1 MRSFRKSPRAFSPN
15 RLFGER
21 ARLREQAIAI
31 ESERLGKVET
41 LKTDP
46 LEFFRQVLG
55 VEPTDYQ
62 KELIEL
68 FYKNQFVAA
77 RWSKVF

>member
-21 ARLREQAIAI
+21 AKLREQAIAV
-31 ESERLGKVET
+31 ESERLSKVET

-46 LEFFRQVLG
+46 LEFFRQVQEHMLKTTSAL
-55 VEPTDYQ
+55 ETY
-62 KELIEL
+62 
-68 FYKNQFVAA
+68 
-77 RWSKVF
+77 